1 MTAFIDTITH
11 SYEVD
16 DTSTILMKFKNGAQ
30 GVVDNFFNIP
40 DQAAKN
46 MLEIYGTKGAVITH
60 NTIGQDSA
68 GKMWLYLESGDQG
81 YSSQQA
87 RTQDAYKK

>member
-1 MTAFIDTITH
+1 
-11 SYEVD
+11 
-16 DTSTILMKFKNGAQ
+16 
-30 GVVDNFFNIP
+30 
-40 DQAAKN
+40 

-68 GKMWLYLESGDQG
+68 GKMWLYLESGDKE

-87 RTQDAYKK
+87 RTQDAYQEIFLEPKSMYAQEFDAFSSWIQTGKKPIISYEAGVRNFKNH